1 MDDQDAIEKKRKQI
15 SRVHRTRNLIIF
27 FLVVWIIF
35 SICAIAFLGYSV
47 HHLNGEIEKLNETIR
62 YMSSHGTATSSGDAL
77 TYDYDL
83 KLNSYQTDEDNLA
96 GEDDVR
102 KVYLTFDDGPS
113 KNTDKILDILDD
125 YSVKATFFVNGRTDK
140 HSLKMY
146 KRIVNEGHTI
156 GMHSYTHK
164 YSDVYASEKAF
175 EKDFFRIRNLI
186 YDTTGVKSMYYRFP
200 GGSSNKVSN
209 TNMSDLIRF
218 LDKEHVEYFDWNV
231 MSGDAT
237 SNELKSSEI
246 IENVMSDVVKYKTS
260 VVLMHDAANKDTTVA
275 ALPELIQ
282 KLQKEG
288 DLLLPIDQDTKLIQH
303 VTLSNK

>member
-47 HHLNGEIEKLNETIR
+47 HHLNGEIEKLNETIG

-209 TNMSDLIRF
+209 INMSDLIRF